1 MPKATPPTP
10 RPSNWVLE
18 ALPPDQYKAVAARLE
33 PVAVEPNTVLYEA
46 GVPLPHV
53 YFLCRGFVSLMAP
66 LRRDRWVEVAVVGRA
81 GVVGLCVV
89 LGSDSANHR
98 ALVQTP
104 GEALRITPAALRSVL
119 ARAPALSALLL
130 RYADAFVTQV
140 VQSVVCKGHHS
151 LRQRLSRWLMDA
163 RARSDSDHL
172 PFTQSLLA
180 EVLTV
185 RAASVSEAVGSLRED
200 GLVTSNAGHLTILD
214 GAGLEAACCPCY
226 RLVAGRFARLRDEYR
241 EVAGATY
248 PPAGRRGGKR

>member
-18 ALPPDQYKAVAARLE
+18 ALPTDQYKAVGIKHVPATLAE
-33 PVAVEPNTVLYEA
+33 YVAD
-46 GVPLPHV
+46 GKK
-53 YFLCRGFVSLMAP
+53 LMAKYGKK
-66 LRRDRWVEVAVVGRA
+66 DTNYSAVYSPGRYWYFA
-81 GVVGLCVV
+81 MSFVYDY
-89 LGSDSANHR
+89 GSDSANHR